1 MSSLALMR
9 HNLEYSRFIIA
20 VSGMLTGLFAQAFR
34 NLVRMVLFKLRI
46 CQIPVVLVGD
56 GDVAKRVENNLANNS
71 HIGFSIKLKF
81 GENQLREVIPQAQ
94 KSDIKIMLACQDNRL
109 FRAQMRDFATWFNY
123 IEYLPQME
131 IFPVFGSHSVSV
143 GHFGGLEMVNR
154 TRMKALRW
162 EKDILDWIATLI
174 VLVLTSPL
182 MVVIALLVKTTSSGP
197 VFYKAKRLGKKGR
210 PIEVYKFR
218 SMYADADERLE
229 RLLRENTE
237 LAREFKSNFKLRNDP
252 RVTPLGK
259 FLRRTSLDELPQLL
273 NVFKGEM
280 SLVGPRPIVDQEV
293 KYYAGNY
300 EVFSS
305 VKPGITGLWQT
316 SGRSDSS
323 YDERVGFDVYYVL
336 NWSPWMDIWILI
348 RTAFCVITMKGAY

>member
-1 MSSLALMR
+1 MVKELIHDPIFLSLKSEKAAKEDLQVAEDLLDTLIAHKEGCVGMAANMIGVCKR
-9 HNLEYSRFIIA
+9 IIA
-20 VSGMLTGLFAQAFR
+20 FDNDGTY
-34 NLVRMVLFKLRI
+34 MVKL
-46 CQIPVVLVGD
+46 
-56 GDVAKRVENNLANNS
+56 
-71 HIGFSIKLKF
+71 
-81 GENQLREVIPQAQ
+81 
-94 KSDIKIMLACQDNRL
+94 
-109 FRAQMRDFATWFNY
+109 
-123 IEYLPQME
+123 
-131 IFPVFGSHSVSV
+131 
-143 GHFGGLEMVNR
+143 
-154 TRMKALRW
+154 
-162 EKDILDWIATLI
+162 
-174 VLVLTSPL
+174 
-182 MVVIALLVKTTSSGP
+182 TSSGP
-197 VFYKAKRLGKKGR
+197 VLYKAKRLGKKGR

-229 RLLRENTE
+229 RLLREKTE
-237 LAREFKSNFKLRNDP
+237 FAREFKCNFKLRNDP

-273 NVFKGEM
+273 NVLKGEM

-348 RTAFCVITMKGAY
+348 RTAFCVVTMKGAY